1 VSHGV
6 RNAGGNRRGRLLDW
20 KAVVGLIIG
29 AAALYFTLRRMD
41 LPQVWH
47 GIQNANPLL
56 LLLSSAAATGVFWI
70 RAWRWRGILEPVADV
85 PFRSRFAAVCIG
97 FMGNNLLPARL
108 GEFMRAYS
116 LSRMEPVPVVGSFA
130 SLLVERLFDGVL
142 VIVLLFVAMSLPD
155 FPSLTGF
162 DGFSVP
168 ALARGMAILVGIM
181 TVVLFS
187 LVLFPQRAV
196 ALLERIIDVLPNW
209 LLPDSFRRPMVDALE
224 AFLAGA
230 SMLRDPRLLLRASSW
245 SIVLWLFNALGFW
258 IGMNAFGIHLSFT
271 AALFLQSAVALAVS
285 LPSAPGFFGTYQYAA
300 TLVLHDMWGADINAA
315 GAFAIGFHLAGFIPV
330 TLMGLFYAWRTGLTL
345 GEVKS
350 SEDIVEEA
358 VERVT
363 PTRARH
369 RADGSDTGDM
379 DRGPQG
385 SGRSGP
391 GESP

>member
-1 VSHGV
+1 VNPAQQS
-6 RNAGGNRRGRLLDW
+6 AASTRRGGLLDW
-20 KAVVGLIIG
+20 KAIVGLVIG

-47 GIQNANPLL
+47 GMRNADPVLL
-56 LLLSSAAATGVFWI
+56 VLSSVAATGVFWI
-70 RAWRWRGILEPVADV
+70 RAWRWRGILEPVGDV
-85 PFRSRFAAVCIG
+85 PFRSRFAAVTIG

-130 SLLVERLFDGVL
+130 SLLVERMFDGVL

-155 FPSLTGF
+155 FPSLSGF
-162 DGFSVP
+162 DDFSVP
-168 ALARGMAILVGIM
+168 ALARGMAVLVGVM

-196 ALLERIIDVLPNW
+196 GLLERIIDFTPNW
-209 LLPDSFRRPMVDALE
+209 LLPESFRRPMVDALQ

-230 SMLRDPRLLLRASSW
+230 SMLRDPRLLLRASAW
-245 SIVLWLFNALGFW
+245 SVVLWLFNALGFW

-330 TLMGLFYAWRTGLTL
+330 TVIGLYYAWRTGLTL

-358 VERVT
+358 IERVT
-363 PTRARH
+363 PARAV
-369 RADGSDTGDM
+369 
-379 DRGPQG
+379 DRGKGADSDRSTHNRP
-385 SGRSGP
+385 SGRGD
-391 GESP
+391 SP